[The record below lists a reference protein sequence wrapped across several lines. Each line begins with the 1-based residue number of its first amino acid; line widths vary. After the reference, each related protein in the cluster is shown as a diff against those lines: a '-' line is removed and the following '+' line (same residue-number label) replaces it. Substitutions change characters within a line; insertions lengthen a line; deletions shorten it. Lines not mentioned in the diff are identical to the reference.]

1 MVSLVRGAPGVPARP
16 MLERGSREGMC
27 VVKHSSKTSV
37 VGDGTEKSVDLSE
50 LGPCTFLPLSTF
62 SIFSLEPL
70 KCYI

>member
-50 LGPCTFLPLSTF
+50 LGPCTFFATVNFFNFF
-62 SIFSLEPL
+62 S
-70 KCYI
+70 